1 MTDHS
6 DYIMAYISGDLSAEE
21 KKQFEARLAA
31 DEELHRQFQIW
42 AKGVEYIKARSMLEE
57 IENDPNLPKADAQVK
72 EWLAGDE
79 ARKANSRSRLARR
92 FIFGSFS
99 ASVLIVAFLLIRS
112 FTGNDP
118 SRLFNKYYEPL
129 SEEEVQQQ
137 VVRGSSEASLHEGIS
152 FYLKEEYSQA
162 CEILEP
168 HQEGSF
174 FLGLC
179 LLEMERYEEALAAL
193 VRYEKTHP
201 EHPGVQWYLGLT
213 QLRLGNLEEASEY
226 FTHIAGTSSS
236 HKAEAERLKISVEK
250 LQNTTD
256 PQSSGRSGKHRRK

>member
-6 DYIMAYISGDLSAEE
+6 DYIMAYISGDLSAVE
-21 KKQFEARLAA
+21 KKQFEARLAE

-57 IENDPNLPKADAQVK
+57 IENDPNLPKADKQVK

-79 ARKANSRSRLARR
+79 VRKANSRSRLARR

-118 SRLFNKYYEPL
+118 TRLFNKYYEPL
-129 SEEEVQQQ
+129 SEEEVQLQ
-137 VVRGSSEASLHEGIS
+137 VVRGSSDASLMAGIS
-152 FYLKEEYSQA
+152 YYLKEEYSRA
-162 CEILEP
+162 REVLESHP
-168 HQEGSF
+168 KGSF

-179 LLEMERYEEALAAL
+179 QLGMEQYDEALKAL
-193 VRYEKTHP
+193 LHYEKTHP

>member
-6 DYIMAYISGDLSAEE
+6 DYIMAYLSDDLSAVE
-21 KKQFEARLAA
+21 KKQFEARLAE

-42 AKGVEYIKARSMLEE
+42 AKGVEYIKARSMFEE
-57 IENDPNLPKADAQVK
+57 IENDPDLPGADKQVK
-72 EWLAGDE
+72 EWFAEKD
-79 ARKANSRSRLARR
+79 ARKANSRSRLGRR
-92 FIFGSFS
+92 SLLGAFS
-99 ASVLIVAFLLIRS
+99 ASVFVLAFLIIRT

-118 SRLFNKYYEPL
+118 SRLYNKYYEPQ
-129 SEEEVQQQ
+129 SEEEVQAQ
-137 VVRGSSEASLHEGIS
+137 VVRGGSDASLMAGIS
-152 FYLKEEYSQA
+152 FYLKEEYSRA
-162 CEILEP
+162 REVLEP
-168 HQEGSF
+168 HPEGSF

-179 LLEMERYEEALAAL
+179 FLEMELHEEALDAL
-193 VRYEKTHP
+193 KQYEKAHP

-226 FTHIAGTSSS
+226 FTQIAGTSSS

-256 PQSSGRSGKHRRK
+256 PQSSGRSGKHRRR

>member
-6 DYIMAYISGDLSAEE
+6 DYIMAYLSGDLSAEE

-31 DEELHRQFQIW
+31 DKELHRQFQIW
-42 AKGVEYIKARSMLEE
+42 TKGVEYIKARSMLEE
-57 IENDPNLPKADAQVK
+57 IENDPDLPKADKQVK
-72 EWLAGDE
+72 EWLAEKDT
-79 ARKANSRSRLARR
+79 RKAVVRSTLTRR
-92 FIFGSFS
+92 SLLTAFS
-99 ASVLIVAFLLIRS
+99 ASLLVAAFLIIRT

-129 SEEEVQQQ
+129 SEEEIQLQ
-137 VVRGSSEASLHEGIS
+137 VVRGSSDASLQSGIS
-152 FYLKEEYSQA
+152 FYLKEEYDRA
-162 CEILEP
+162 CEVLEP
-168 HQEGSF
+168 HPEGSF

-179 LLEMERYEEALAAL
+179 FLGMEQYEEALNAL
-193 VRYEKTHP
+193 QQYEKTHP

-226 FTHIAGTSSS
+226 FNQIAGTSSS
-236 HKAEAERLKISVEK
+236 HKAEAESLKISVEK

>member
-6 DYIMAYISGDLSAEE
+6 DYIMAYLSGDLSAGE

-31 DEELHRQFQIW
+31 DKELHRQFQIW

-57 IENDPNLPKADAQVK
+57 IENDPDFPKADKQVQ
-72 EWLAGDE
+72 EWFAEKD
-79 ARKANSRSRLARR
+79 ARKVNSRSRLTRR

-129 SEEEVQQQ
+129 SEEEIQLQ
-137 VVRGSSEASLHEGIS
+137 VVRGSSDASLQSGIS
-152 FYLKEEYSQA
+152 FYLKEEYDRA

-174 FLGLC
+174 FLGLSQ
-179 LLEMERYEEALAAL
+179 LGVERYEEALKAL
-193 VRYEKTHP
+193 LRYEKTHP
-201 EHPGVQWYLGLT
+201 EYPGVQWYLGLT
-213 QLRLGNLEEASEY
+213 HLRLGNLEEASEY